1 MRDFLK
7 KERPWFAN
15 VVKTAF
21 GEIANAQSG
30 SAIDSQSNY
39 VDLITAGGDGLLVDA
54 IVLTSNDSANR
65 VVIISRKVSGT
76 YRPIGAVQIL
86 ANAGTNGTTASV
98 DALSGAIIA
107 GLPINAQGK
116 RFIRLANG
124 EALAFKV
131 TTAVTN
137 TSGMAVRASVS
148 GTEFQAES

>member
-15 VVKTAF
+15 VMKTAH
-21 GEIANAQSG
+21 GEITNAQGG

-39 VDLITAGGDGLLVDA
+39 VDLITAAGDGLLIDA
-54 IVLTSNDSANR
+54 VVLTSNDSAAR

-76 YRPIGAVQIL
+76 YRPIGAIQIA
-86 ANAGTNGTTASV
+86 ANAGTNGTTASI

-116 RFIRLANG
+116 RFIRLENG
-124 EALAFKV
+124 QALAFKV

-137 TSGMAVRASVS
+137 TAGMAVRASVS
-148 GTEFQAES
+148 GVQYQSES